1 MNVLSV
7 IGNLCKDNELRF
19 LNNEKQTAVLTGNIA
34 VKRGYAKEGTQD
46 TDFIKFVI
54 FGKAAESFNK
64 YTKKGSKVGL
74 VGEINID
81 KQETAEGNRYWTKL
95 KVDKFDF
102 LTPKQQDDSGYTN
115 QVENNDFNKIK
126 EETDAFF
133 NRT

>member
-34 VKRGYAKEGTQD
+34 VKRSYAKEGTQD

-81 KQETAEGNRYWTKL
+81 KQETDDGNRYWTKL

-126 EETDAFF
+126 EDTDAFF